1 MSQSIKPPPRTATLQ
16 IEYLPPGNLTPMPGA
31 PRKHPASQIRSLRK
45 SIEAFG
51 FIAPILLDADGRII
65 AGHARV
71 DAAKKLGLDTV
82 PVVRVEH
89 LNEAQI
95 KAFLVADNRLA
106 ELSSW
111 DEQALGAILLDL
123 SSLDLDFDLEATG
136 FAMAEIELR
145 IEGLQESVDEEA
157 PPVVVV
163 TDQPITR
170 TGDVWRL
177 GQHVLM
183 CGNALSEADY
193 PALMGP
199 DQAALVVTDPPYNVP
214 ITGHV
219 SGLGQFQH
227 REFAMGVGEMDQAGF
242 TAFLESAMRLAYRH
256 SAAGSVHLW
265 AMNWRHVVEIGQAG

>member
-106 ELSSW
+106 ELSS
-111 DEQALGAILLDL
+111 
-123 SSLDLDFDLEATG
+123 
-136 FAMAEIELR
+136 
-145 IEGLQESVDEEA
+145 
-157 PPVVVV
+157 
-163 TDQPITR
+163 
-170 TGDVWRL
+170 
-177 GQHVLM
+177 
-183 CGNALSEADY
+183 
-193 PALMGP
+193 
-199 DQAALVVTDPPYNVP
+199 
-214 ITGHV
+214 
-219 SGLGQFQH
+219 
-227 REFAMGVGEMDQAGF
+227 
-242 TAFLESAMRLAYRH
+242 
-256 SAAGSVHLW
+256 
-265 AMNWRHVVEIGQAG
+265 